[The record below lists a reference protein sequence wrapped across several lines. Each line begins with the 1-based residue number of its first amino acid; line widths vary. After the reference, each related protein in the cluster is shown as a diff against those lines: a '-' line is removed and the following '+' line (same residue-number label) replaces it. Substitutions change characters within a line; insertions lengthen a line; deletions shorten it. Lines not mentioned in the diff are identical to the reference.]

1 MRKLAQFSVRYPTTV
16 LMAVLAVLILGYI
29 SFRRLGMD
37 LFPHLNTPRLYVEV
51 KAGERPPEEME
62 TQFVSR
68 LESVAVRGRNVTNVF
83 SSSRVGKAL
92 ITVEYQWN
100 TDMDEAFL
108 DLQKSVGDFGT
119 SSGADSITV
128 TQLDPNARPVVVA
141 AFRHDQITDL
151 DSLRQTAEN
160 VIRNDLIRLPGVA
173 AVDLVGERRREVLV
187 KTDDGTLEAYGL
199 SMDALAGTIQNF
211 NRNLTGGSIVE
222 MGIRYTIRGVGQL
235 TSLDDLRKLIVAYK
249 TPQAEAGQAAAAPAG
264 TGTAAR
270 TPIYL
275 RDVAE
280 VRYEESEPENIVRF
294 NGQPCLGLEIFKEAR
309 YNTTEASQ
317 GIRAQLN
324 ELQQSMP
331 GYHLEVVQDDAEFI
345 KSAIGEVKNAAIIGG
360 LLAVLVLFF
369 FLRRVSVTAV
379 ISLTIPVSLVA
390 VFSLMYFSGLT
401 LNLMTLSGLALC
413 IGNLIDNSIVVVENI
428 FRHVESGTI
437 VSEACVRGTGEV
449 AGAVT
454 SSTLTTIV
462 VFLPII
468 YLHGVAGELF
478 KEQALTVTFGQ
489 VTSLIVALTF
499 IPMLF
504 SRVMRPKGKWE
515 DAQTIRFHFYGR
527 MLKGILRKKWLVVAG
542 AAALVAVT
550 AAVLPF
556 IGSEFMPRP
565 ETAALTIDLTL
576 PEGTSLER
584 TGGVVRNVETM
595 VRDYAGKDLRSIYSR
610 VGPAGTSPSA
620 SDLLADENNAAIN
633 VVLDPKA
640 TARMEGMIRRLDRD
654 LSGTPDLTVQFG
666 REQTT
671 LQTALGTGR
680 APLVV
685 EIKGKDLKIL
695 SGLADGVKARLKA
708 LPELAD
714 VVTSFQ
720 AGRPE
725 INIEIDK
732 EQASRNSL
740 RSDTIGNQIKRLLA
754 GNELGEME
762 EKGQYLKIMLKSPEF
777 SLTQLDGL
785 MLEGPGGRRIPLRD
799 VARLTRSESPR
810 EIIRNNQVR
819 VAEVRAQIAGKTA
832 SFDQIVAKVK
842 GEMAKT
848 DLPQDYTMSVT
859 GEEALRRESFKN
871 LKFALIL
878 AIILVYMVM
887 AAQFESLLHPFVILL
902 TIPLAAVGAI
912 WIHIALGLHLNIM
925 SYIGIIMLAGIAV
938 NNSIILI
945 DFINQSRRA
954 GMGLDEAIIYAGR
967 MRIRPILMTSAA
979 TVLGILPMTIGIG
992 EGAALRAPLALAV
1005 TGGLVTSTVLTL
1017 VVIPAVYR
1025 LIGRG
1030 SISAG
1035 ESAS

>member
-16 LMAVLAVLILGYI
+16 LMAVLAVIILGYI
-29 SFRRLGMD
+29 SFQRLGMD
-37 LFPHLNTPRLYVEV
+37 LFPHLNTPRLYVEIE
-51 KAGERPPEEME
+51 AGERPPEEME

-68 LESVAVRGRNVTNVF
+68 LESIAVRGRNVTNVF

-100 TDMDEAFL
+100 ADMDEAFL
-108 DLQKSVGDFGT
+108 DLQKAVGDFGT

-173 AVDLVGERRREVLV
+173 AVDLVGERRREILV

-199 SMDALAGTIQNF
+199 SMDALASTIQNF

-222 MGIRYTIRGVGQL
+222 MGIRYTIRGIGQL
-235 TSLDDLRKLIVAYK
+235 TSLDDLRRLIVAYK
-249 TPQAEAGQAAAAPAG
+249 TPQAD
-264 TGTAAR
+264 TGAIVR
-270 TPIYL
+270 TPVYL

-294 NGQPCLGLEIFKEAR
+294 NGQPCLGLEIFKEAS
-309 YNTTEASQ
+309 YNTTEASR
-317 GIRAQLN
+317 GIRAQLA
-324 ELQQSMP
+324 ELEQSMP

-345 KSAIGEVKNAAIIGG
+345 KSAIGEVKDAAIFGG

-379 ISLTIPVSLVA
+379 ISVTIPVSLLA
-390 VFSLMYFSGLT
+390 VFCLMHFSGLT

-428 FRHVESGTI
+428 FRHVEGGTV
-437 VSEACVRGTGEV
+437 VSQACVRGTGEV

-515 DAQTIRFHFYGR
+515 DAQSVRFHFYGR
-527 MLKGILRKKWLVVAG
+527 LLQRILKRKWVVVAG
-542 AAALVAVT
+542 AAALVTVT
-550 AAVLPF
+550 AAVIPF
-556 IGSEFMPRP
+556 VGSEFMPRP

-620 SDLLADENNAAIN
+620 SELLADENNAEIN

-640 TARMEGMIRRLDRD
+640 AARMEGMIRQLERD

-671 LQTALGTGR
+671 LQTTLGTGR

-685 EIKGKDLKIL
+685 EIKGKDLKTL
-695 SGLADGVKARLKA
+695 TGLADGLKERLRA

-714 VVTSFQ
+714 IVTSFQ

-762 EKGQYLKIMLKSPEF
+762 EKGEYLKIMLKSPEF

-785 MLEGPGGRRIPLRD
+785 MLEGTGGRRIPLRD

-819 VAEVRAQIAGKTA
+819 VAEVRAQIAGKGA
-832 SFDQIVAKVK
+832 SFDQIVAKVRA
-842 GEMAKT
+842 EMAKT
-848 DLPQDYTMSVT
+848 NLPQDYTMSVT

-925 SYIGIIMLAGIAV
+925 SYIGIIMLSGIAV
-938 NNSIILI
+938 SNSIILI

-954 GMGLDEAIIYAGR
+954 GMGLDEAIVYAGR
-967 MRIRPILMTSAA
+967 MRIRPILMMSAA
-979 TVLGILPMTIGIG
+979 TILGILPMTIGIG
-992 EGAALRAPLALAV
+992 EGASLRAPLALAV

-1035 ESAS
+1035 EHAS

>member
-16 LMAVLAVLILGYI
+16 LMAVLAVIILGYI
-29 SFRRLGMD
+29 SFQRLGMD
-37 LFPHLNTPRLYVEV
+37 LFPHLNTPRLYVEIE
-51 KAGERPPEEME
+51 AGERPPEEME

-68 LESVAVRGRNVTNVF
+68 LESIAVRGRNVTNVF

-100 TDMDEAFL
+100 ADMDEAFL
-108 DLQKSVGDFGT
+108 DLQKAVGDFGT

-173 AVDLVGERRREVLV
+173 AVDLVGERRREILV

-199 SMDALAGTIQNF
+199 SMDALASTIQNF

-222 MGIRYTIRGVGQL
+222 MGIRYTIRGIGQL
-235 TSLDDLRKLIVAYK
+235 TSLDDLRRLIVAYK
-249 TPQAEAGQAAAAPAG
+249 TPQAD
-264 TGTAAR
+264 TGAIVR
-270 TPIYL
+270 TPVYL

-294 NGQPCLGLEIFKEAR
+294 NGQPCLGLEIFKEAS
-309 YNTTEASQ
+309 YNTTEASR
-317 GIRAQLN
+317 GIRAQLA
-324 ELQQSMP
+324 ELEQSMP

-345 KSAIGEVKNAAIIGG
+345 KSAIGEVKDAAIFGG

-379 ISLTIPVSLVA
+379 ISVTIPVSLLA
-390 VFSLMYFSGLT
+390 VFCLMHFSGLT

-428 FRHVESGTI
+428 FRHVEGGTV
-437 VSEACVRGTGEV
+437 VSQACVRGTGEV

-515 DAQTIRFHFYGR
+515 DAQSVRFHFYGR
-527 MLKGILRKKWLVVAG
+527 LLQRILKRKWVVVAG
-542 AAALVAVT
+542 AAALVTVT
-550 AAVLPF
+550 AAVIPF
-556 IGSEFMPRP
+556 VGSEFMPRP

-620 SDLLADENNAAIN
+620 SELLADENNAEIN

-640 TARMEGMIRRLDRD
+640 AARMEGMIRQLERD

-671 LQTALGTGR
+671 LQTTLGTGR

-685 EIKGKDLKIL
+685 EIKGKDLETL
-695 SGLADGVKARLKA
+695 TGLADGLKERLRA

-714 VVTSFQ
+714 IVTSFQ

-762 EKGQYLKIMLKSPEF
+762 EKGEYLKIMLKSPEF

-785 MLEGPGGRRIPLRD
+785 MLEGQGGRRIPLRD

-819 VAEVRAQIAGKTA
+819 VAEVRAQIAGKGA
-832 SFDQIVAKVK
+832 SFDQIVAKVRA
-842 GEMAKT
+842 EMAKT
-848 DLPQDYTMSVT
+848 NLPQDYTMSVT

-925 SYIGIIMLAGIAV
+925 SYIGIIMLSGIAV
-938 NNSIILI
+938 SNSIILI

-954 GMGLDEAIIYAGR
+954 GMGLDEAIVYAGR
-967 MRIRPILMTSAA
+967 MRIRPILMMSAA
-979 TVLGILPMTIGIG
+979 TILGILPMTIGIG
-992 EGAALRAPLALAV
+992 EGASLRAPLALAV

-1035 ESAS
+1035 EHAS

>member
-16 LMAVLAVLILGYI
+16 LMAVLAVIILGYI
-29 SFRRLGMD
+29 SFQRLGMD
-37 LFPHLNTPRLYVEV
+37 LFPHLNTPRLYVEIE
-51 KAGERPPEEME
+51 AGERPPEEME

-68 LESVAVRGRNVTNVF
+68 LESIAVRGRNVTNVF

-100 TDMDEAFL
+100 ADMDEAFL
-108 DLQKSVGDFGT
+108 DLQKAVGDFGT

-173 AVDLVGERRREVLV
+173 AVDLVGERRREILV

-199 SMDALAGTIQNF
+199 SMDALASTIQNF

-222 MGIRYTIRGVGQL
+222 MGIRYTIRGIGQL
-235 TSLDDLRKLIVAYK
+235 TSLDDLRRLIVAYK
-249 TPQAEAGQAAAAPAG
+249 TPQAD
-264 TGTAAR
+264 TGAIVR
-270 TPIYL
+270 TPVYL

-294 NGQPCLGLEIFKEAR
+294 NGQPCLGLEIFKEAS
-309 YNTTEASQ
+309 YNTTEASR
-317 GIRAQLN
+317 GIRAQLA
-324 ELQQSMP
+324 ELEQSMP

-345 KSAIGEVKNAAIIGG
+345 KSAIGEVKDAAIFGG

-379 ISLTIPVSLVA
+379 ISVTIPVSLLA
-390 VFSLMYFSGLT
+390 VFCLMHFSGLT

-428 FRHVESGTI
+428 FRHVEGGTV
-437 VSEACVRGTGEV
+437 VSQACVRGTGEV

-515 DAQTIRFHFYGR
+515 DAQSVRFHFYGR
-527 MLKGILRKKWLVVAG
+527 LLQRILKRKWVVVAG
-542 AAALVAVT
+542 AAALVTVT
-550 AAVLPF
+550 AAVIPF
-556 IGSEFMPRP
+556 VGSEFMPRP

-620 SDLLADENNAAIN
+620 SELLADENNAEIN

-640 TARMEGMIRRLDRD
+640 AARMEGMIRQLERD

-671 LQTALGTGR
+671 LQTTLGTGR

-685 EIKGKDLKIL
+685 EIKGKDLKTL
-695 SGLADGVKARLKA
+695 TGLADGLKERLRA

-714 VVTSFQ
+714 IVTSFQ

-762 EKGQYLKIMLKSPEF
+762 EKGEYLKIMLKSPEF

-785 MLEGPGGRRIPLRD
+785 MLEGQGGRRIPLRD

-819 VAEVRAQIAGKTA
+819 VAEVRAQIAGKGA
-832 SFDQIVAKVK
+832 SFDQIVAKVRA
-842 GEMAKT
+842 EMAKT
-848 DLPQDYTMSVT
+848 NLPQDYTMSVT

-925 SYIGIIMLAGIAV
+925 SYIGIIMLSGIAV
-938 NNSIILI
+938 SNSIILI

-954 GMGLDEAIIYAGR
+954 GMGLDEAIVYAGR
-967 MRIRPILMTSAA
+967 MRIRPILMMSAA
-979 TVLGILPMTIGIG
+979 TILGILPMTIGIG
-992 EGAALRAPLALAV
+992 EGASLRAPLALAV

-1035 ESAS
+1035 EHAS